1 MDTVD
6 LYGWAMMNAPS
17 SSGRRAIIRISNSPL
32 LLPPNEYAVIGADS
46 TLAVQFPFLLHLSAG
61 KLVIANKD
69 LSLNNSGDDV
79 VLADLTNFQID
90 SVRYSPSWHNPVLN
104 TSTTGK
110 SLERV
115 NPSLASN
122 DRKNWS
128 SSVAP
133 GGATPGQRNS
143 IYTTSIPS
151 VARLTLSPNPFS
163 PDNDGFED
171 FLAIQ
176 YSLPSTT
183 SMIRVRC
190 FDIQGRLVRTLVNNE
205 PAVSSGTILWNGLD
219 DNNRRVRIG
228 MYIILFEALD
238 SSGGVVHTMKD
249 VAVVATKL

>member
-1 MDTVD
+1 MLSIFLRINGHQTTHSFVRAANKFEPQSVVINEIMYDPLPNRSEFVELFNRSVDTVD
-6 LYGWAMMNAPS
+6 LYGWTMMNAPS

-46 TLAVQFPFLLHLSAG
+46 TLIVQFPFLLHLSTA

-79 VLADLTNFQID
+79 VLADLTNSQID
-90 SVRYSPSWHNPVLN
+90 SVRYSPSWHNPALN

-128 SSVAP
+128 SSIAP

-143 IYTTSIPS
+143 IFTTIDSIGCTSYTFAQP
-151 VARLTLSPNPFS
+151 V
-163 PDNDGFED
+163 
-171 FLAIQ
+171 LAGQ
-176 YSLPSTT
+176 RWL
-183 SMIRVRC
+183 
-190 FDIQGRLVRTLVNNE
+190 
-205 PAVSSGTILWNGLD
+205 
-219 DNNRRVRIG
+219 
-228 MYIILFEALD
+228 
-238 SSGGVVHTMKD
+238 
-249 VAVVATKL
+249 

>member
-1 MDTVD
+1 M
-6 LYGWAMMNAPS
+6 
-17 SSGRRAIIRISNSPL
+17 
-32 LLPPNEYAVIGADS
+32 
-46 TLAVQFPFLLHLSAG
+46 
-61 KLVIANKD
+61 
-69 LSLNNSGDDV
+69 SLNNSGDDV
-79 VLADLTNFQID
+79 VLADLTKFQID

-133 GGATPGQRNS
+133 GGATPGQRKLPF
-143 IYTTSIPS
+143 YTTSIPS

-171 FLAIQ
+171 FP
-176 YSLPSTT
+176 PSNILYRQT

-190 FDIQGRLVRTLVNNE
+190 FDIQGRFVRTLVNNE

-228 MYIILFEALD
+228 MVHHFSFEALD

>member
-1 MDTVD
+1 M
-6 LYGWAMMNAPS
+6 AF
-17 SSGRRAIIRISNSPL
+17 RISDSPL

-46 TLAVQFPFLLHLSAG
+46 TLILQFPSLLHLSTA

-79 VLADLTNFQID
+79 VLVDLTNTQID
-90 SVRYSPSWHNPVLN
+90 SVRYSPSWHNPALN

-115 NPSLASN
+115 NPALASN
-122 DRKNWS
+122 DQRNWS
-128 SSVAP
+128 SSIAP

-143 IYTTSIPS
+143 IFTLSIPS
-151 VARLTLSPNPFS
+151 AAHLTLSPNPFS

-171 FLAIQ
+171 FLAIE
-176 YSLPSTT
+176 YSLPSST

-190 FDIQGRLVRTLVNNE
+190 FDVQGRLVRTLANNE
-205 PAVSSGTILWNGLD
+205 PAASSGTVIWNGLD

-249 VAVVATKL
+249 VAVVATKLK